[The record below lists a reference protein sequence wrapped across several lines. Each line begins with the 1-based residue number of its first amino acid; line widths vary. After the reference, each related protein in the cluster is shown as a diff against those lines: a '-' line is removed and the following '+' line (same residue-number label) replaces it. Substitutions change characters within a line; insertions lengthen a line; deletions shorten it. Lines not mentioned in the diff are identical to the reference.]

1 MSKTASYITLGCKL
15 NYAETST
22 YERGFIN
29 AGYESV
35 PWNKGADL
43 FVINTCSVTEHADKK
58 SRNIIRKLHKVSPDA
73 TIVVTGCYAQL
84 KKAEVEALEGVSL
97 VFGAN
102 EKSSLVTT
110 TLDYIAQRTEMAGS
124 DNSAA
129 CDTCHGTGEHGEVTS
144 SDNTL
149 ADTAVVTGTR
159 HEVGEHGEVTFS
171 ENALDDTAAVT
182 GTRHEAGEHGDS
194 TKMYRENVLD
204 GTKPSNS
211 GILYRE
217 NVLSGTKSTDAA
229 STVTPTDIRTD
240 TNSATTSPQEETFA
254 AYSSG
259 EERTRSF
266 LKVQDGCDNF
276 CAYCTVPYARGRSR
290 SISIDKAVSEAKK
303 IAASGVKEIVLTGV
317 NTGDFGR
324 KTGES
329 FLDLLKALND
339 VQGIERYRISSIE
352 PNLLTDDI
360 VDWIASG
367 TKFLPHFHIPLQ
379 SGSDTILKDVGR
391 KYTTEFFANKIAYI
405 REKMNPKPGELNAD
419 GSKKPDV
426 FFGIDVIA
434 GLPGETDELFLETY
448 NFLKDKIKPAFI
460 HIFPYSRR
468 AGTRSAARKDQV
480 QDCVKTK
487 RVAMLEE
494 LCKTLNEDFIAS
506 QKGVREQVLFE
517 EDNNDGVMSGYTGN
531 YIKVDRP
538 WDPNLAGKIVEVTL

>member
-110 TLDYIAQRTEMAGS
+110 TLDYIAQRTES
-124 DNSAA
+124 
-129 CDTCHGTGEHGEVTS
+129 
-144 SDNTL
+144 
-149 ADTAVVTGTR
+149 
-159 HEVGEHGEVTFS
+159 
-171 ENALDDTAAVT
+171 
-182 GTRHEAGEHGDS
+182 
-194 TKMYRENVLD
+194 
-204 GTKPSNS
+204 KP
-211 GILYRE
+211 
-217 NVLSGTKSTDAA
+217 
-229 STVTPTDIRTD
+229 
-240 TNSATTSPQEETFA
+240 TTSPQEETFA

-448 NFLKDKIKPAFI
+448 TFLKDRIKPAFI

-506 QKGVREQVLFE
+506 QKGVREHVLFE

-538 WDPNLAGKIVEVTL
+538 WDPTLAGKIVEVTL

>member
-22 YERGFIN
+22 YERGFIQ

-110 TLDYIAQRTEMAGS
+110 TLDYIAQRTE
-124 DNSAA
+124 
-129 CDTCHGTGEHGEVTS
+129 
-144 SDNTL
+144 
-149 ADTAVVTGTR
+149 
-159 HEVGEHGEVTFS
+159 F
-171 ENALDDTAAVT
+171 
-182 GTRHEAGEHGDS
+182 
-194 TKMYRENVLD
+194 
-204 GTKPSNS
+204 KP
-211 GILYRE
+211 
-217 NVLSGTKSTDAA
+217 
-229 STVTPTDIRTD
+229 
-240 TNSATTSPQEETFA
+240 TTSQQEETFA

-448 NFLKDKIKPAFI
+448 NFLKDRIKPAFI

-487 RVAMLEE
+487 RVDMLEE
-494 LCKTLNEDFIAS
+494 LCKTLNEEFIAS
-506 QKGVREQVLFE
+506 QKGVREHVLFE

-538 WDPNLAGKIVEVTL
+538 WDPTLAGKIVEVTL

>member
-1 MSKTASYITLGCKL
+1 MSKTASYLTLGCKL

-110 TLDYIAQRTEMAGS
+110 TLDYIAQRTES
-124 DNSAA
+124 
-129 CDTCHGTGEHGEVTS
+129 
-144 SDNTL
+144 
-149 ADTAVVTGTR
+149 
-159 HEVGEHGEVTFS
+159 
-171 ENALDDTAAVT
+171 
-182 GTRHEAGEHGDS
+182 
-194 TKMYRENVLD
+194 
-204 GTKPSNS
+204 KP
-211 GILYRE
+211 
-217 NVLSGTKSTDAA
+217 
-229 STVTPTDIRTD
+229 
-240 TNSATTSPQEETFA
+240 TTSPQEETFA

-290 SISIDKAVSEAKK
+290 SISIDKALSEAKK

-405 REKMNPKPGELNAD
+405 RDKMNPKPGELNAD

-448 NFLKDKIKPAFI
+448 NFLKDRIKPAFI

-494 LCKTLNEDFIAS
+494 LCKTLNEEFIAS
-506 QKGVREQVLFE
+506 QKGVREHVLFE

-538 WDPNLAGKIVEVTL
+538 WDPTLAGKIVEVTL

>member
-1 MSKTASYITLGCKL
+1 MNKTASYITLGCKL

-110 TLDYIAQRTEMAGS
+110 TLDYIAQRAE
-124 DNSAA
+124 
-129 CDTCHGTGEHGEVTS
+129 
-144 SDNTL
+144 
-149 ADTAVVTGTR
+149 
-159 HEVGEHGEVTFS
+159 F
-171 ENALDDTAAVT
+171 
-182 GTRHEAGEHGDS
+182 
-194 TKMYRENVLD
+194 
-204 GTKPSNS
+204 KP
-211 GILYRE
+211 
-217 NVLSGTKSTDAA
+217 
-229 STVTPTDIRTD
+229 
-240 TNSATTSPQEETFA
+240 TTSPQEETFA

-448 NFLKDKIKPAFI
+448 NFLKDRVKPAFI

-538 WDPNLAGKIVEVTL
+538 WDPTLAGKIVEVTL